1 MCTLSYQFTP
11 SLRRWQAAGII
22 VALNIMMGHLLFTT
36 TPMCRDS
43 DWLGESVSQSPG
55 VSHEPAGVTPGN
67 PAAVPAVLSWV
78 TAARSCSWP
87 GTHICGSPS
96 CSQLADSRTGGAHGR
111 TVHCRTAFQLF
122 AAERLRPRKR
132 EACVSM
138 HGTYECKFIRCG
150 GTGVFVL

>member
-1 MCTLSYQFTP
+1 MCAFSYHFTP

-22 VALNIMMGHLLFTT
+22 VAINIMMGYLLFTT

-96 CSQLADSRTGGAHGR
+96 CSQLADSRTGGAHGNP
-111 TVHCRTAFQLF
+111 ALPYSFSQL
-122 AAERLRPRKR
+122 
-132 EACVSM
+132 SD
-138 HGTYECKFIRCG
+138 
-150 GTGVFVL
+150 